1 MLSYN
6 LTERTLTMSK
16 KDTELLNK
24 IKEWLKLGTENNEM
38 KRVCTELLNFI
49 KDEEKGYQQPQNSKT
64 IRGSSFLYLMDKENK

>member
-24 IKEWLKLGTENNEM
+24 IKEWLKLGTENDEIE
-38 KRVCTELLNFI
+38 RVCTELLNFI

-64 IRGSSFLYLMDKENK
+64 IRGSSFLYLMDKEGK

>member
-1 MLSYN
+1 MKYN
-6 LTERTLTMSK
+6 K

-49 KDEEKGYQQPQNSKT
+49 KDEEKGYQQPQNSNT
-64 IRGSSFLYLMDKENK
+64 IRGSSFLYLMDKMEKEGE

>member
-1 MLSYN
+1 MKYN
-6 LTERTLTMSK
+6 K

>member
-1 MLSYN
+1 MKYN
-6 LTERTLTMSK
+6 K

-49 KDEEKGYQQPQNSKT
+49 KDEEKGYHQPQNTKT
-64 IRGSSFLYLMDKENK
+64 IRGASFLYLMDKMEKEGE

>member
-1 MLSYN
+1 MKYN
-6 LTERTLTMSK
+6 K

-24 IKEWLKLGTENNEM
+24 IKEWLKLGTENDEIE
-38 KRVCTELLNFI
+38 RVCTELLNFI

>member
-24 IKEWLKLGTENNEM
+24 IKEWLKLGTENHEIE
-38 KRVCTELLNFI
+38 RVCTELLNYI

-64 IRGSSFLYLMDKENK
+64 IRGSSFLYLMDKEDK

>member
-1 MLSYN
+1 MFSYN
-6 LTERTLTMSK
+6 LTERTSTMSK

-24 IKEWLKLGTENNEM
+24 IKEWLKLGTENDEIE
-38 KRVCTELLNFI
+38 RVCTELLNFI

>member
-24 IKEWLKLGTENNEM
+24 IKEWLKLGTENHEIE
-38 KRVCTELLNFI
+38 RVCTELLNFI

>member
-16 KDTELLNK
+16 KDTELVNK
-24 IKEWLKLGTENNEM
+24 IKEWLKLGTENDEIE
-38 KRVCTELLNFI
+38 RVCTELLNFI

-64 IRGSSFLYLMDKENK
+64 IRGSSFLYLMDKGGK

>member
-24 IKEWLKLGTENNEM
+24 IKEWLKLGTENHEIE
-38 KRVCTELLNFI
+38 RVCTELLNFI

-64 IRGSSFLYLMDKENK
+64 IRGSSFLYLMDKEDK

>member
-1 MLSYN
+1 MKYN
-6 LTERTLTMSK
+6 K

-49 KDEEKGYQQPQNSKT
+49 KDEEKGYQQPQNNKT
-64 IRGSSFLYLMDKENK
+64 IRGSSFLYLMDKGGK

>member
-24 IKEWLKLGTENNEM
+24 IKEWLKLGTENDEIE
-38 KRVCTELLNFI
+38 RVCTELLNFI

-64 IRGSSFLYLMDKENK
+64 IRGSSFLYLMDKEDK

>member
-1 MLSYN
+1 MKYN
-6 LTERTLTMSK
+6 K

-64 IRGSSFLYLMDKENK
+64 IRGSSFLYLMNKMEKEGE

>member
-1 MLSYN
+1 
-6 LTERTLTMSK
+6 MSK

>member
-24 IKEWLKLGTENNEM
+24 IKEWLKLGTENDEIE
-38 KRVCTELLNFI
+38 RVCTELLNFI

-64 IRGSSFLYLMDKENK
+64 IRGSSFLYLMDKKDK

>member
-24 IKEWLKLGTENNEM
+24 IKEWLKLGTENDEIE
-38 KRVCTELLNFI
+38 RVCTELLNFI

>member
-24 IKEWLKLGTENNEM
+24 IKEWLKLGTENHEIE
-38 KRVCTELLNFI
+38 RVCTELLNFI

-64 IRGSSFLYLMDKENK
+64 IRGSSFLYLMDKEGK

>member
-64 IRGSSFLYLMDKENK
+64 IRGSSFLYLMDKEDK

>member
-1 MLSYN
+1 
-6 LTERTLTMSK
+6 MSK

-24 IKEWLKLGTENNEM
+24 IKEWLKLGTENDEIE
-38 KRVCTELLNFI
+38 RVCTELLNFI

>member
-1 MLSYN
+1 MKYN
-6 LTERTLTMSK
+6 K

-64 IRGSSFLYLMDKENK
+64 IRGSSFLYLMDKEDK